1 MGCSGSLSEDGT
13 LPAPGATAPACATVA
28 PVTRATPY
36 VSVAACIEG
45 APADAA
51 VIREATRLV
60 GDGRL
65 TVVHVAQLPTQ
76 LGDTTDASLIG
87 LGVALDP
94 APFLAAARERLAT
107 AAASAPKAELVLL
120 DGGEPAPA
128 VCTWAADAG
137 VDLLV
142 AGAHRGRMERFAL
155 GSFAGFVAHHAPCP
169 VLLVRPI

>member
-1 MGCSGSLSEDGT
+1 M
-13 LPAPGATAPACATVA
+13 
-28 PVTRATPY
+28 TRATPY
-36 VSVAACIEG
+36 ASVAACIEG
-45 APADAA
+45 APADSA

-65 TVVHVAQLPTQ
+65 ALVHVAQLPTH

-87 LGVALDP
+87 LGVPIDP
-94 APFLAAARERLAT
+94 APFLVAARERLA
-107 AAASAPKAELVLL
+107 AAAARAPEAETVLL

-128 VCTWAADAG
+128 VCAWAADGG